1 MTTTDRR
8 YGVAAGVAIK
18 APVLA
23 ATTANITL
31 SGEQTIDGV
40 SCVTD
45 DRVLVQNQTTASEN
59 GIYVVDTGSWSRAA
73 DFDGPYDVVYGTII
87 PINDGSVNAIRM
99 RRVTNTGTI
108 TLGSTSLTFGNA
120 LYNNAS
126 GIQFLPAETGGVAT
140 TVDNALSVYLNVY
153 KFLTETQIAD
163 VEARTKTL
171 DLSTAMQAADTAAA
185 VLGRILYFPAG
196 AYNYSTTIAKNNNTI
211 WVGDGE
217 DEGGLLGTE
226 LYYTGTS
233 DAVQVNNTINQSNN
247 GCYAIHDMAIVCAT
261 ATTGKAAFA
270 DVGSSHVTFRR
281 ARFVGNKYGLILDQ
295 SELVEVSK
303 CGFASCGTGGL
314 WLVNGADHT
323 VGASGNYTNRITVE
337 KCQFNLASTAGI
349 YGIID
354 DGGLS
359 HTFRDNNFNG
369 CDVQMRIAGMQ
380 GGLVIEGNQM
390 EGSGT
395 CGIQFKSTTLSNAAA
410 VTINQ
415 TASVRENYMTGDAT
429 ACVTFEASCL
439 KFLELVGNTFNC
451 DSPTIPATAPGSYVN
466 SVVAYNNINVGTG
479 GLPFNNV
486 NVGTH
491 NSSIAAWTPTWTASG
506 TAPAIGDATVLKD
519 YTRNG
524 NAVTLSF
531 SVVFGASS
539 TFGTGVYSF
548 ALPCAHVGSAAAIGS
563 AILIDSSTS
572 NIYSAVVYVG
582 PGASTAQIYITAS
595 GATTPVGAAIP
606 FTWAQSDGI
615 YAQVTINGDV
625 NTVV

>member
-1 MTTTDRR
+1 M
-8 YGVAAGVAIK
+8 
-18 APVLA
+18 
-23 ATTANITL
+23 
-31 SGEQTIDGV
+31 
-40 SCVTD
+40 
-45 DRVLVQNQTTASEN
+45 
-59 GIYVVDTGSWSRAA
+59 
-73 DFDGPYDVVYGTII
+73 
-87 PINDGSVNAIRM
+87 
-99 RRVTNTGTI
+99 TI
-108 TLGSTSLTFGNA
+108 TLRSAKGSALTHDELDGNFTDLNTNKASLANLA
-120 LYNNAS
+120 AS
-126 GIQFLPAETGGVAT
+126 SGSNLVGFLQAGTGAVAT
-140 TVDNALSVYLNVY
+140 TVEKTLSVYLNVY
-153 KFLTETQIAD
+153 QFLTAAQIAD

-185 VLGRILYFPAG
+185 VQGRILYFPAG
-196 AYNYSTTIAKNNNTI
+196 AYNYATTIVKHNKTI

-247 GCYAIHDMAIVCAT
+247 ACYAVHDMAIVCST

-337 KCQFNLASTAGI
+337 KCQFNLGATAGI

-369 CDVQMRIAGMQ
+369 CDVQMRIAGVQ

-395 CGIQFKSTTLSNAAA
+395 CGIQFKSTTLSNAA
-410 VTINQ
+410 VVVINQ
-415 TASVRENYMTGDAT
+415 TASIRENYMTGDAT

-439 KFLELVGNTFNC
+439 KVLELVGNTFNC
-451 DSPTIPATAPGSYVN
+451 DSPTIPTTAPGSYVN
-466 SVVAYNNINVGTG
+466 SVVAYGNVNVGTG
-479 GLPFNNV
+479 GVPFMNV
-486 NVGTH
+486 NVGTVSG
-491 NSSIAAWTPTWTASG
+491 NVPAWTPTWTSSG

-519 YTRNG
+519 YIRNG

-531 SVVFGASS
+531 SVAFGASS
-539 TFGTGVYSF
+539 TFGTGQYSF

-572 NIYSAVVYVG
+572 NIYTASVYVG
-582 PGASTAQIYITAS
+582 PAASTAQIYVTAS
-595 GATTPVGAAIP
+595 GATTAVGAAVP
-606 FTWAQSDGI
+606 FTWAQSDSI
-615 YAQVTINGDV
+615 FAQVTINGGV